1 MIMTD
6 DRRTFLKGIGMMSAL
21 AAGCAT
27 PSRGPR
33 RGGSTMQLDDMHK
46 RLAAYVERGEIP
58 GYVALVARGDEV
70 QVDAMGNTARG
81 GTVPVRRE
89 TIFRVASMTKPVTA
103 AATMILVDDGK
114 LRLDDAVER
123 WLPELANR
131 RVLRSLGAQLD
142 DTVPAARAI
151 TVRDLLTFTL
161 GFGIVFAPPGTYPIQ
176 RATDEAKLG
185 QGIPAPSSIVAPDEW
200 MKRFGALPLIHQPGA
215 RWMYNT
221 GCDVLGVLI
230 ARVAGKPFE
239 AFLAERLF
247 GPLGMVDTAFHV
259 PPDKRDRFTVSY
271 VVNPATG
278 AMSEYDPID
287 GQWATPPAF
296 PSGAGG
302 LVSTV
307 DDFLA
312 FGELLLG
319 RRGHVLSASSI
330 AAIMRDQLTPAQK
343 AASND
348 FPGFFEAHGW
358 GFGGMVVTGADDS
371 GSPGT
376 YGWDGGLG
384 TSFRVDPERQVVT
397 ILLTQRAWTSPVPPA
412 VCRDFW
418 ATTRAATQP

>member
-1 MIMTD
+1 MTD
-6 DRRTFLKGIGMMSAL
+6 DRTFH
-21 AAGCAT
+21 
-27 PSRGPR
+27 P
-33 RGGSTMQLDDMHK
+33 MQLEAMHQ
-46 RLAAYVERGEIP
+46 RLAAYVDRGDVP

-70 QVDAMGNTARG
+70 QVDAMGTAARG
-81 GTVPVRRE
+81 GSVPVGRD

-114 LRLDDAVER
+114 LRLDDAAER

-131 RVLRSLGAQLD
+131 RVLRRLDAPLD
-142 DTVPAARAI
+142 DTVPAERAI

-176 RATDEAKLG
+176 RAIDEAKLG

-230 ARVAGKPFE
+230 ARVAGRPFE

-259 PPDKRDRFTVSY
+259 PPAKRARFTVSY
-271 VVNPATG
+271 VVDPATG
-278 AMSEYDPID
+278 ALSEYDPID
-287 GQWATPPAF
+287 GQWAAPPAF
-296 PSGAGG
+296 PSGAAG
-302 LVSTV
+302 LVSTA
-307 DDFLA
+307 DDFHA

-319 RRGHVLSASSI
+319 RRGGVLSAASI
-330 AAIMRDQLTPAQK
+330 AAMMRDQLTPAQK
-343 AASND
+343 AASNELL
-348 FPGFFEAHGW
+348 GFFDAHGW
-358 GFGGMVVTGADDS
+358 GFGGSVVTGTDDA
-371 GSPGT
+371 GAPGT

-384 TSFRVDPERQVVT
+384 TSFRVDPQRQIVT
-397 ILLTQRAWTSPVPPA
+397 ILLTQRAWTSPVSPP
-412 VCRDFW
+412 VCREFW
-418 ATTRAATQP
+418 ATTRAALG

>member
-1 MIMTD
+1 
-6 DRRTFLKGIGMMSAL
+6 
-21 AAGCAT
+21 
-27 PSRGPR
+27 
-33 RGGSTMQLDDMHK
+33 MQLDTMHQC
-46 RLAAYVERGEIP
+46 LATYVTRGELP

-70 QVDAMGNTARG
+70 QVDAAGTTARG
-81 GTVPVRRE
+81 GSVPMRRE
-89 TIFRVASMTKPVTA
+89 AIFRVASMSKVITA

-131 RVLRSLGAQLD
+131 RVLRSLDAALD

-151 TVRDLLTFTL
+151 TVHDLLTFTF
-161 GFGIVFAPPGTYPIQ
+161 GFGMVFAPPGTYPIQ

-185 QGIPAPSSIVAPDEW
+185 QGMPAPASVVAPDEW

-221 GCDVLGVLI
+221 GSDVLGVLI
-230 ARVAGKPFE
+230 ARVAGKPFDV
-239 AFLAERLF
+239 FLAERLF
-247 GPLGMVDTAFHV
+247 GPLGMVDTAFSV
-259 PPDKRDRFTVSY
+259 PPAKRDRFTVGY
-271 VVNPATG
+271 LVDPATG
-278 AMSEYDPID
+278 AMSEYDPVD

-307 DDFLA
+307 DDFHA

-319 RRGHVLSASSI
+319 RRGRVLSAASI
-330 AAIMRDQLTPAQK
+330 AEMMRDQLTPAQK

-348 FPGFFEAHGW
+348 MPGLFEAHGW
-358 GFGGMVVTGADDS
+358 GFGGSVVTGTDDA
-371 GSPGT
+371 GLPGT

-384 TSFRVDPERQVVT
+384 TSFRVDPKRQVVT
-397 ILLTQRAWTSPVPPA
+397 IFLTQRAWTSPVPPP
-412 VCRDFW
+412 VFRDFW
-418 ATTRAATQP
+418 ATTRAALG